1 MKTRT
6 LLFLLLALLIG
17 CLSGCTKD
25 KPEETTAPTLE
36 VIEPETSETIADK
49 LDETAADFEI
59 QSYYIA
65 PDGSIISAEEMDA
78 LEESIRYENSPV
90 LQNSLADEEQDQP
103 KENEDKSSNVESSA
117 SSESETGSE
126 NSIDKSETSLS
137 ESEAEE
143 ARNRD
148 FTDEEYQSIQN
159 DIDEWTLQQAMLWSS
174 IFVTLVAKKYH
185 ESVTLP
191 SGLRMVYDNH

>member
-1 MKTRT
+1 MKTRA
-6 LLFLLLALLIG
+6 LVFLLVALLIG

-25 KPEETTAPTLE
+25 KPEEPTSPTLE
-36 VIEPETSETIADK
+36 VIEPETSETIAEK
-49 LDETAADFEI
+49 LDETAEAFEI

-65 PDGSIISAEEMDA
+65 PDGSVVSAEEMDA
-78 LEESIRYENSPV
+78 IEESIRYENSPM
-90 LQNSLADEEQDQP
+90 LQDGLSDEEQDQP
-103 KENEDKSSNVESSA
+103 KENEDKSSDVESSA

-126 NSIDKSETSLS
+126 SSIDKSETSLS

-159 DIDEWTLQQAMLWSS
+159 DIDEWTNTEAQ
-174 IFVTLVAKKYH
+174 
-185 ESVTLP
+185 E
-191 SGLRMVYDNH
+191 RMKAALEYYSKE

>member
-1 MKTRT
+1 MKTRA
-6 LLFLLLALLIG
+6 LVFLLVALLIG

-25 KPEETTAPTLE
+25 KPEEPTSTTLE

-49 LDETAADFEI
+49 LDETVSSFEI
-59 QSYYIA
+59 QGYYIA
-65 PDGSIISAEEMDA
+65 PDGSVVSAEEMDA
-78 LEESIRYENSPV
+78 IDESIRYENSPM
-90 LQNSLADEEQDQP
+90 LQSSLVDEEQDQLE
-103 KENEDKSSNVESSA
+103 ENADKSSGIESSA

-126 NSIDKSETSLS
+126 NSIDKPETSLS

-159 DIDEWTLQQAMLWSS
+159 DIDDWTLQQAIEEIEVNL
-174 IFVTLVAKKYH
+174 
-185 ESVTLP
+185 
-191 SGLRMVYDNH
+191 D

>member
-1 MKTRT
+1 MNKRT
-6 LLFLLLALLIG
+6 LLFLLLALVLS
-17 CLSGCTKD
+17 LSGCTKD
-25 KPEETTAPTLE
+25 KPEEPTSPTLE

-65 PDGSIISAEEMDA
+65 PDGRVVSAEEMGA

-90 LQNSLADEEQDQP
+90 LQNSLSDEEQDQLE
-103 KENEDKSSNVESSA
+103 ENADKSSGIESSA
-117 SSESETGSE
+117 STESEAGSE
-126 NSIDKSETSLS
+126 GSIDKPETSLS

-159 DIDEWTLQQAMLWSS
+159 DIDEWTNTEAQ
-174 IFVTLVAKKYH
+174 
-185 ESVTLP
+185 E
-191 SGLRMVYDNH
+191 RMKAALEYYSKE

>member
-1 MKTRT
+1 MNKRT
-6 LLFLLLALLIG
+6 LLFLLLALVSS
-17 CLSGCTKD
+17 LSGCTKD
-25 KPEETTAPTLE
+25 KPEEPTSQTLE
-36 VIEPETSETIADK
+36 VIEPETSETIVDK
-49 LDETAADFEI
+49 LEETAADFEI

-65 PDGSIISAEEMDA
+65 PDGSVVSAEEMDA

-90 LQNSLADEEQDQP
+90 LQNSLSNEEQDQP
-103 KENEDKSSNVESSA
+103 KENAGKSSDVESST

-126 NSIDKSETSLS
+126 SSIDKSETSLS

-159 DIDEWTLQQAMLWSS
+159 DIDEWTNTEAQ
-174 IFVTLVAKKYH
+174 
-185 ESVTLP
+185 E
-191 SGLRMVYDNH
+191 RMKAALEYYSKE

>member
-90 LQNSLADEEQDQP
+90 LQNSLADEEQDQLE
-103 KENEDKSSNVESSA
+103 ENADKSSGIESSA
-117 SSESETGSE
+117 SSESETCSE
-126 NSIDKSETSLS
+126 NSIDELETSLS

-159 DIDEWTLQQAMLWSS
+159 DIDEWTLQQAIEEIEVNL
-174 IFVTLVAKKYH
+174 
-185 ESVTLP
+185 
-191 SGLRMVYDNH
+191 D

>member
-1 MKTRT
+1 MKTRA
-6 LLFLLLALLIG
+6 LVFLLLALLIG

-25 KPEETTAPTLE
+25 KPEEPTSPALE

-65 PDGSIISAEEMDA
+65 PDGSVISAEEMDA

-90 LQNSLADEEQDQP
+90 LQNSLSDEEQDQP

-126 NSIDKSETSLS
+126 NSADELETSLS

-159 DIDEWTLQQAMLWSS
+159 DIDEWTLQQAIEEIEVNL
-174 IFVTLVAKKYH
+174 
-185 ESVTLP
+185 
-191 SGLRMVYDNH
+191 D

>member
-1 MKTRT
+1 MKRGV
-6 LLFLLLALLIG
+6 LISVLLALTIFS
-17 CLSGCTKD
+17 LSGCK
-25 KPEETTAPTLE
+25 KEEAPVESSSLA

-49 LDETAADFEI
+49 LPESTAEAFEI

-65 PDGSIISAEEMDA
+65 PDDSVISAEEMDA

-90 LQNSLADEEQDQP
+90 LQNSLSDEEQDQP

-126 NSIDKSETSLS
+126 NSADELETSLS

-159 DIDEWTLQQAMLWSS
+159 DIDEWTNTEAQ
-174 IFVTLVAKKYH
+174 
-185 ESVTLP
+185 E
-191 SGLRMVYDNH
+191 RMKAALEYYSKE

>member
-1 MKTRT
+1 MKTRA
-6 LLFLLLALLIG
+6 LVFLLVALLIG

-25 KPEETTAPTLE
+25 KPEEPTSTTLE

-49 LDETAADFEI
+49 LDETASSFEI
-59 QSYYIA
+59 QGYYIA
-65 PDGSIISAEEMDA
+65 PDGSVVSAEEMDA
-78 LEESIRYENSPV
+78 IDESIRYENSPM

-159 DIDEWTLQQAMLWSS
+159 DIDEWTLQQAIEEIEVNL
-174 IFVTLVAKKYH
+174 
-185 ESVTLP
+185 
-191 SGLRMVYDNH
+191 D

>member
-1 MKTRT
+1 
-6 LLFLLLALLIG
+6 
-17 CLSGCTKD
+17 
-25 KPEETTAPTLE
+25 
-36 VIEPETSETIADK
+36 
-49 LDETAADFEI
+49 
-59 QSYYIA
+59 
-65 PDGSIISAEEMDA
+65 MDA

-90 LQNSLADEEQDQP
+90 LQNSLSDEEQDQP

-126 NSIDKSETSLS
+126 NSADELETSLS

-159 DIDEWTLQQAMLWSS
+159 DIDEWTLQQAIEEIEVNL
-174 IFVTLVAKKYH
+174 
-185 ESVTLP
+185 
-191 SGLRMVYDNH
+191 D

>member
-1 MKTRT
+1 MKKRT
-6 LLFLLLALLIG
+6 LVFLLLALVLS
-17 CLSGCTKD
+17 LSGCTKD
-25 KPEETTAPTLE
+25 KPEELTSPALE
-36 VIEPETSETIADK
+36 AIEPETSETIADK

-65 PDGSIISAEEMDA
+65 PDGSVVSAEEMDA

-90 LQNSLADEEQDQP
+90 LQNSLSNEEQDQP
-103 KENEDKSSNVESSA
+103 KENAGKSSDVESSA

-126 NSIDKSETSLS
+126 SSIDKSETSLS

-159 DIDEWTLQQAMLWSS
+159 DIDEWTLQQAIEEIEVNL
-174 IFVTLVAKKYH
+174 
-185 ESVTLP
+185 
-191 SGLRMVYDNH
+191 D

>member
-1 MKTRT
+1 MDKRT
-6 LLFLLLALLIG
+6 LLFLLLALVLS
-17 CLSGCTKD
+17 LSGCTKD
-25 KPEETTAPTLE
+25 KPEEPTSPTLE
-36 VIEPETSETIADK
+36 VIEPDTSETIADK
-49 LDETAADFEI
+49 LPESTAEAFEI

-65 PDGSIISAEEMDA
+65 PDDSVISAEEMDA

-90 LQNSLADEEQDQP
+90 LQNSLSDEEQDQP

-126 NSIDKSETSLS
+126 NSADELETSLS

-159 DIDEWTLQQAMLWSS
+159 DIDEWTNTEAQ
-174 IFVTLVAKKYH
+174 
-185 ESVTLP
+185 E
-191 SGLRMVYDNH
+191 RMKAALEYYSKE

>member
-1 MKTRT
+1 MKTRA
-6 LLFLLLALLIG
+6 LVFLLVALLIG

-25 KPEETTAPTLE
+25 KPEEPTSPTLE

-65 PDGSIISAEEMDA
+65 PDGSVVSAEEMDA

-90 LQNSLADEEQDQP
+90 LQNSLSNEEQDQP
-103 KENEDKSSNVESSA
+103 KENAGKSSDVESST

-126 NSIDKSETSLS
+126 SSIDKSETSLS

-159 DIDEWTLQQAMLWSS
+159 DIDEWTLQQAIEEIEVNL
-174 IFVTLVAKKYH
+174 
-185 ESVTLP
+185 
-191 SGLRMVYDNH
+191 D